1 MHITHTFQARATN
14 GWSSLGSDESW
25 SVVMAPETRGVKR
38 SSRESLPN
46 VIIALKSTKV
56 SSHAGTKIRDTRLSR
71 NYAIDVVT
79 TMTTRN
85 AKSQPGISVIPHPKV
100 TLSAKKQDVELSR
113 TKTDQ
118 VRAQAATFARA
129 VKFRV
134 FLCCGIQVLLISVF
148 ELEQVKEIK
157 SSSEMI
163 SIPIRKTPI
172 TSATSKPHVHLATIK
187 HMKTEHAGQKITS
200 AKTAP
205 IMSTTSKPHVHLA
218 TVKHMKTEHAGQKI
232 ASAKTSVIK
241 FHAIEKV
248 PKKCRAVEVPKK
260 SSSVIKSSKA
270 VTPKTALKG
279 SSVVVTKKRLREV
292 STGAKPTVA
301 TRRTLTAAALKK
313 LAPVVQKA
321 TRAKKPKPFEFK
333 GSEWSGNSDDEGII
347 NN

>member
-1 MHITHTFQARATN
+1 MHSTHACQAITTN
-14 GWSSLGSDESW
+14 GWSPLVSDESW

-71 NYAIDVVT
+71 ISAISVVT

-85 AKSQPGISVIPHPKV
+85 ANRQPSISVIPHPKV
-100 TLSAKKQDVELSR
+100 TLSAKKQDVKLSR

-118 VRAQAATFARA
+118 VSAKAATFARA

-134 FLCCGIQVLLISVF
+134 FSCYGFKVLLISGF

-157 SSSEMI
+157 SSSEQI

-172 TSATSKPHVHLATIK
+172 TSATSKPHVHLATLK
-187 HMKTEHAGQKITS
+187 NMKTGN
-200 AKTAP
+200 
-205 IMSTTSKPHVHLA
+205 
-218 TVKHMKTEHAGQKI
+218 AGQKI
-232 ASAKTSVIK
+232 ASAKPPVTK
-241 FHAIEKV
+241 FHAIEKA
-248 PKKCRAVEVPKK
+248 PKKCRAVEVSKK
-260 SSSVIKSSKA
+260 SSSVIKSRKSVTSKA
-270 VTPKTALKG
+270 AIRG
-279 SSVVVTKKRLREV
+279 SSVVFTKKHLREV
-292 STGAKPTVA
+292 SKAAKPIVV

-313 LAPVVQKA
+313 IAPVVKKT
-321 TRAKKPKPFEFK
+321 TRVKKPKPFEFK

-347 NN
+347 KS